1 MFAFAIAVVA
11 GCESKLGEPV
21 NVQNDLRQ
29 RSLRCDQQVRQS
41 QNSLVL
47 STIGVTPF
55 YNFTVPAIPLIPAIL
70 YDLYRA
76 TTILTQPSED
86 GWIIGVA

>member
-1 MFAFAIAVVA
+1 VRVNLASRSTSKTTCDNGHCAVTNKHDRA
-11 GCESKLGEPV
+11 K
-21 NVQNDLRQ
+21 
-29 RSLRCDQQVRQS
+29 
-41 QNSLVL
+41 NSLVL